1 MLATSPARTSHVLMD
16 GIMLGECPRWH
27 AGKLWVAD
35 WVAQT
40 LYSASETGG
49 INREAHVASLPFS
62 IDWLPDDSMLVV
74 NAAERRLQ
82 KRLPDGTFATYA
94 DLTSLSPYGSNEIVV
109 DRRGNAYVNNVNL
122 DLSEG
127 GPVKGFE
134 DFLKTGDRPGFIALI
149 TPDGTARKVAEGLAF
164 PNGMA
169 ITPDNKTLI
178 VAESYSGALT
188 AFDISPDGSL
198 ANRRVWAQLAQGG
211 ADGIC
216 LDAEGC
222 VWAGSM
228 GSAIRVREGGKIV
241 DEVDVPEGMACFAV
255 MLGGTDGRTL
265 FSVANAWSGDVDS
278 TGAKASG
285 KVFATRVDVPHA
297 GYPRN

>member
-1 MLATSPARTSHVLMD
+1 MLATSPARTSRVLMD

-82 KRLPDGTFATYA
+82 KRLPDNTFATYA
-94 DLTSLSPYGSNEIVV
+94 DLSSLSPHGSNEIVV
-109 DRRGNAYVNNVNL
+109 DGRGNAYVNNVNF
-122 DLSEG
+122 DMSEG

-149 TPDGTARKVAEGLAF
+149 APDGTARPE
-164 PNGMA
+164 
-169 ITPDNKTLI
+169 TPRSVKSN
-178 VAESYSGALT
+178 
-188 AFDISPDGSL
+188 AFDFRL
-198 ANRRVWAQLAQGG
+198 R
-211 ADGIC
+211 
-216 LDAEGC
+216 
-222 VWAGSM
+222 
-228 GSAIRVREGGKIV
+228 
-241 DEVDVPEGMACFAV
+241 
-255 MLGGTDGRTL
+255 
-265 FSVANAWSGDVDS
+265 NA
-278 TGAKASG
+278 
-285 KVFATRVDVPHA
+285 
-297 GYPRN
+297 